1 MDKPVPFLAIWP
13 SGHLPLQYRLKRSG
27 HFWPRWTRIWPL
39 AIFGQDPACRL
50 GYNYACR
57 TRAIMKILTRPPHG
71 SCIFRRLNAR
81 TRVPGSS
88 HQGAARPFPGCVIL
102 KNDPNYKQ
110 GVPDLI
116 LLWED
121 RWAMLEVKA
130 SGRARHRPNQDYYVD
145 VLDRMSFAAFIS
157 PDNKEHVLD
166 ALQRSL
172 TSDRRSRISQRE

>member
-1 MDKPVPFLAIWP
+1 MLEREFQA
-13 SGHLPLQYRLKRSG
+13 RLIKEL
-27 HFWPRWTRIWPL
+27 H
-39 AIFGQDPACRL
+39 AIF
-50 GYNYACR
+50 
-57 TRAIMKILTRPPHG
+57 
-71 SCIFRRLNAR
+71 
-81 TRVPGSS
+81 PGSI
-88 HQGAARPFPGCVIL
+88 IL

>member
-1 MDKPVPFLAIWP
+1 MLEREFQARLIKELHAI
-13 SGHLPLQYRLKRSG
+13 
-27 HFWPRWTRIWPL
+27 
-39 AIFGQDPACRL
+39 
-50 GYNYACR
+50 
-57 TRAIMKILTRPPHG
+57 
-71 SCIFRRLNAR
+71 
-81 TRVPGSS
+81 
-88 HQGAARPFPGCVIL
+88 FPGCIIL

-145 VLDRMSFAAFIS
+145 LLDRMSFAAFIS

-172 TSDRRSRISQRE
+172 TSDRRPRISQRE